1 MLNKHQSQK
10 LEQEAFLKSLKKLHK
25 ANGWLPLPRK
35 TKCVECKTYHHEV
48 SKNVN
53 DFGYKLCH
61 ACNNVKQQVLQ
72 QLGNR

>member
-1 MLNKHQSQK
+1 MFKKHKSQK
-10 LEQEAFLKSLKKLHK
+10 LEQEEFLKDLQKFHK
-25 ANGWLPLPRK
+25 NMGWKNLPRK

-53 DFGYKLCH
+53 DYGYKLCH
-61 ACNNVKQQVLQ
+61 ACNNVKQQVLE

>member
-1 MLNKHQSQK
+1 MTQVSKK
-10 LEQEAFLKSLKKLHK
+10 EYEDFLKSLNKLHK

-48 SKNVN
+48 SKNV
-53 DFGYKLCH
+53 DMYGYKLCH
-61 ACNNVKQQVLQ
+61 ACNNVKQQVLE

>member
-1 MLNKHQSQK
+1 MTQVSKK
-10 LEQEAFLKSLKKLHK
+10 EYEDFLKSLKKLHK

-53 DFGYKLCH
+53 D
-61 ACNNVKQQVLQ
+61 
-72 QLGNR
+72 